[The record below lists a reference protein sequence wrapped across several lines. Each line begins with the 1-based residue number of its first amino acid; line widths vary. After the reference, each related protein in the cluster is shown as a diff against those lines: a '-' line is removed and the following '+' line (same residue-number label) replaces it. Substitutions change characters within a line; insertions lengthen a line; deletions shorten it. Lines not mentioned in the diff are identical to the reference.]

1 MPRLILSKYRGT
13 GGPVFVD
20 PAPDPNPI
28 APAMLDGAQ
37 SVGIPTFENQNGRMM
52 EGSGGA
58 SIIDLLARDG
68 KRMSVFRAYVF
79 PYMDRPNL
87 TVLTHPLVTR
97 LTFDGKR
104 ATGVENYLR

>member
-1 MPRLILSKYRGT
+1 MACLILNTVGPEDRFLSSLRLIE
-13 GGPVFVD
+13 
-20 PAPDPNPI
+20 PI
-28 APAMLDGAQ
+28 AHAMLDGAL

-58 SIIDLLARDG
+58 SILDLLARDG

-87 TVLTHPLVTR
+87 TVPHSRTGHPTDL
-97 LTFDGKR
+97 
-104 ATGVENYLR
+104 